1 MNKEY
6 IFNSPTKGGKTKIII
21 SDGTLTISRPGI
33 VSKFSHG
40 FVGDKTILI
49 NNISAVQLKKAGFAR
64 GYIQCILPGT
74 TEKKVGIVNG
84 SIDENI
90 IYFDAGFNKDEINA
104 NAEEIKLYIE
114 NYNSSN
120 TKNTSET
127 QVQKN
132 KYDELKQIKELLDD
146 GVINQEEFEKE
157 KEKILK

>member
-1 MNKEY
+1 MKLGIVGLPNVGKSTL
-6 IFNSPTKGGKTKIII
+6 FNSPTKGGKTKIII

-64 GYIQCILPGT
+64 GYIQFILPGT

-104 NAEEIKLYIE
+104 NAEEIKLYM
-114 NYNSSN
+114 
-120 TKNTSET
+120 
-127 QVQKN
+127 VN
-132 KYDELKQIKELLDD
+132 KYSYLFSQDELDYLL
-146 GVINQEEFEKE
+146 EKHNY
-157 KEKILK
+157 KSV